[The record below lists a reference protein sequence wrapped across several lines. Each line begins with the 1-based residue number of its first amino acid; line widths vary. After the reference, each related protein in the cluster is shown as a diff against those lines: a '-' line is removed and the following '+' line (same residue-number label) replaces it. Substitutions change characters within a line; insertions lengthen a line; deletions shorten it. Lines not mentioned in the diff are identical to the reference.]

1 MFTCLISFVAEA
13 LTTFLVTARKRS
25 LGQGHIFSGVRL
37 STEGSLCMISLP
49 VWLPG
54 PMFVLGGSA
63 YRGGDLLP
71 GGQHPVGF
79 ASRESSSRG
88 VCLQGTP
95 LPIRKVGGM
104 HPTWN
109 AFLLGTDFRR
119 LKVWSSTTRMDS
131 WKYWFHFSVK
141 NFSKFDMYLR
151 KDY

>member
-1 MFTCLISFVAEA
+1 MFDIICGRSFDNISCYRPQTKFRARSYFFRCSSVHRGESLYDITSCVAPWSHVP
-13 LTTFLVTARKRS
+13 F
-25 LGQGHIFSGVRL
+25 
-37 STEGSLCMISLP
+37 
-49 VWLPG
+49 
-54 PMFVLGGSA
+54 GGSA

-88 VCLQGTP
+88 VCLQP
-95 LPIRKVGGM
+95 PPPIRKVGGM

-141 NFSKFDMYLR
+141 NLSKFDMYLR